1 MPTTTLT
8 KWGNGQ
14 GVRLPKPLTEQLG
27 IHVGDHIEIKIDNG
41 SITLTPQ
48 NARYTTI
55 PDYEAMF
62 RDYTGGQPTEDGFAA
77 PAGTETL

>member
-1 MPTTTLT
+1 MTTTTLT

-27 IHVGDHIEIKIDNG
+27 IHVG
-41 SITLTPQ
+41 
-48 NARYTTI
+48 TI

-77 PAGTETL
+77 PAGTEAL